1 VVSDFVLCKTDGPVT
16 TITLNRPQDG
26 NAISN
31 EMGAEIVAM
40 LDAAREARVIV
51 LRGEGADFCLGRDT
65 AALKAAGPLKTA
77 IDVRR
82 GNTEPALALYAA
94 FRRVPAPVIGVVQG
108 GAIGV
113 GCALATLCDVTI
125 AADDSRYQLPEMD
138 HGIPPCLA
146 MSALLGHVPPKA
158 IAYLVYSTETID
170 AQRALMMGLVS
181 CVVPAARLAAEADA
195 FIKKTVGRNPA
206 AVPAVKEYLK
216 SAPRMDPQ
224 AASDFGSNL
233 LAGVISSTL
242 GH

>member
-1 VVSDFVLCKTDGPVT
+1 MSDFVVCKTDGPIT
-16 TITLNRPQDG
+16 TITLNRPELG

-31 EMGAEIVAM
+31 EMGGEIAAM
-40 LDAAREARVIV
+40 LEATRDSHVIV
-51 LRGEGADFCLGRDT
+51 LRGAGDDFCLGRDT

-94 FRRVPAPVIGVVQG
+94 FRRVPAPVIAVVQG
-108 GAIGV
+108 RAV
-113 GCALATLCDVTI
+113 GLGCSLAALCDITI
-125 AADDSRYQLPEMD
+125 AADNAQFQLPEMD

-146 MSALLGHVPPKA
+146 MSALLGNLAPKA
-158 IAYLVYSTETID
+158 IAYLVYSTEIID
-170 AQRALMMGLVS
+170 ADRALAMGLVS
-181 CVVPAARLAAEADA
+181 RLVPAATLEAEAAA
-195 FIKKTVGRNPA
+195 FIKKTVARNPA
-206 AVPAVKEYLK
+206 ALPAVKEYLK

-233 LAGVISSTL
+233 LAGVMSSTL

>member
-1 VVSDFVLCKTDGPVT
+1 VSDFVVCETDGPVT
-16 TITLNRPQDG
+16 TITLNRPELG

-31 EMGAEIVAM
+31 EMGGEIAAM
-40 LDAAREARVIV
+40 LEATRDSHIIV
-51 LRGEGADFCLGRDT
+51 LRGAGNDFCLGRDT

-94 FRRVPAPVIGVVQG
+94 FRRVPAPVIAVVQG
-108 GAIGV
+108 RAIGI
-113 GCALATLCDVTI
+113 GCSLAALCDITI
-125 AADDSRYQLPEMD
+125 AADNAQFQLPEMD

-146 MSALLGHVPPKA
+146 MSALLGNLTPKA
-158 IAYLVYSTETID
+158 IAYLVYSTEIVD
-170 AQRALMMGLVS
+170 ADRALTMGLVS
-181 CVVPAARLAAEADA
+181 RIVPAATLAAEATA
-195 FIKKTVGRNPA
+195 FIKKTVARNPA
-206 AVPAVKEYLK
+206 ALPAVKEYLK

-233 LAGVISSTL
+233 LAGVMSSTL

>member
-1 VVSDFVLCKTDGPVT
+1 VSDFVVCETDGPVT
-16 TITLNRPQDG
+16 TITLNRPELG

-31 EMGAEIVAM
+31 EMGGEIAAM
-40 LDAAREARVIV
+40 LEATRDSHVIV
-51 LRGEGADFCLGRDT
+51 LRGAGNDFCLGRDT

-94 FRRVPAPVIGVVQG
+94 FRRVPAPVIAVVQG
-108 GAIGV
+108 RAIGI
-113 GCALATLCDVTI
+113 GCSLAALCDITI
-125 AADDSRYQLPEMD
+125 AADNAQFQLPEMD

-146 MSALLGHVPPKA
+146 MSALLGNLTPKA
-158 IAYLVYSTETID
+158 IAYLVYSTEIVD
-170 AQRALMMGLVS
+170 ADRALTMGLVS
-181 CVVPAARLAAEADA
+181 RIVPAATLAAEATA
-195 FIKKTVGRNPA
+195 FIKKTVARNPA
-206 AVPAVKEYLK
+206 ALPAVKEYLK

-233 LAGVISSTL
+233 LAGVMSSTL